1 MNSEARYWIG
11 RTGQKYGPYSEANV
25 RQWIG
30 QGRFGPETLAWR
42 EGMATWQPLAQLF
55 PDAAPTAPPPF
66 SAPAAPPGGFF
77 AGYPSD
83 AGARRRA
90 DLPAPPSMHW
100 GVLLLL
106 VMVTFGLFG
115 LIWPFV
121 QSSWVRKVDPRSR
134 GTLLLGMALGSAV
147 IGYALLGA
155 SGASEGA
162 RTGSVAGAMLGLLLV
177 LAYIVLFVAAYFSM
191 AGSLEQRFNRGTPTV
206 RIGGITL
213 FFFNLYY
220 LQGQLR
226 WLARW
231 KESGRT
237 DPPPP
242 KGVFYLLW
250 LFPFV
255 LGILAAIAIPA
266 YQGYVVRVQVMEAFS
281 VARSAEAAVAGYY
294 AQHGDMPKDNADA
307 GIGAADSLTGRYV
320 SAVDVDAGT
329 LVVHFD
335 SPRAALL
342 LRDKV
347 LVLEPH
353 RDGQGQLQWSCDS
366 PQTTIRPQY
375 LPLRCRP

>member
-1 MNSEARYWIG
+1 MSSEAKYWIG
-11 RTGQKYGPYSEANV
+11 RNGQKHGPYGEASV

-30 QGRFGPETLAWR
+30 EGRFGPDTLVWR
-42 EGMATWQPLAQLF
+42 EGMATWQPLAQVF
-55 PDAAPTAPPPF
+55 PDVAPAPPPPF
-66 SAPAAPPGGFF
+66 DAPAVSPPGGFF
-77 AGYPSD
+77 TGDPSD
-83 AGARRRA
+83 ASGRRPA

-106 VMVTFGLFG
+106 VMVTFGIFG
-115 LIWPFV
+115 LIWPFI

-134 GTLLLGMALGSAV
+134 ATLMLGLAFGSFVLGYGMVIAGAVPRGESA
-147 IGYALLGA
+147 GGA
-155 SGASEGA
+155 
-162 RTGSVAGAMLGLLLV
+162 AMLGLLLMM
-177 LAYIVLFVAAYFSM
+177 AYIVLFVAAYFSM
-191 AGSLEQRFNRGTPTV
+191 AGSLERHFNRGTPTV

-213 FFFNLYY
+213 FFFNVYY

-231 KESGRT
+231 KETGRT

-266 YQGYVVRVQVMEAFS
+266 YQSYLVRAQVMEAFS

-294 AQHGDMPKDNADA
+294 AQHGDLPKDNTDA
-307 GIGAADSLTGRYV
+307 GLGAADSLTGRYV
-320 SAVDVDAGT
+320 SAVDVDAGK
-329 LVVHFD
+329 LVIHFD
-335 SPRAALL
+335 SPQATATLRGRA
-342 LRDKV
+342 

-353 RDGQGQLQWSCDS
+353 GDGQGQLQWSCDS
-366 PQTTIRPQY
+366 PETTIRPQY
-375 LPLRCRP
+375 LPIRCRP